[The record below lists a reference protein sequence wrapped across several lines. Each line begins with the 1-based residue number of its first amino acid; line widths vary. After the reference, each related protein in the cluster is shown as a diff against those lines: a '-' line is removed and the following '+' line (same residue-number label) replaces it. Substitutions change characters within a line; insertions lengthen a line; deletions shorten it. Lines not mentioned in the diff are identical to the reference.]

1 MAEIKWIKIVTDV
14 FDDEKILLIETL
26 PEADSIIV
34 IWFKMLCLAGKQN
47 NSGVFMMNNRIPFT
61 EEMFATIF
69 RRPLNTVRLALN
81 TFEEFGMIAV
91 EDNVVTIPN
100 WEKHQSIDKLEKL
113 KEQSRKSSLKYRAK
127 QKLISSGDVTVMSP
141 VTQSDTTDKNR
152 IDKKRLDKKRVE
164 EVGTDSIEES
174 DLTTTSSQLET
185 MGGTLGQGVLR
196 LTKKQNESLLDT
208 LSFDEYNYY
217 LKRLSDYIIKHPD
230 YTIKSHYKKILEWVE
245 EDRRN

>member
-100 WEKHQSIDKLEKL
+100 WEKHQSIDKIEKL
-113 KEQSRKSSLKYRAK
+113 KEQTRKRVAQHREK
-127 QKLISSGDVTVMSP
+127 QKLLANCNVTV
-141 VTQSDTTDKNR
+141 TQCNAADKNR
-152 IDKKRLDKKRVE
+152 IDKNRLE